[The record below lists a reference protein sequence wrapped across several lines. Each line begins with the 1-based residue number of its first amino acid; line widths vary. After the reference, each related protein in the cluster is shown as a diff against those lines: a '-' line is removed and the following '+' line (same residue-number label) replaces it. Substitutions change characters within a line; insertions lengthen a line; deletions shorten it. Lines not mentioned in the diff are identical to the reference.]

1 VPTTSDPDE
10 RRRLDARRSCTRFL
24 QGAAVRTPREQL
36 QDLAAAPSEEL
47 TDVYGV
53 GGDVEELEHEVAD
66 LLGKPAA
73 VFVPSGTMAQ
83 QCALRIH
90 ADRTGHPS
98 VGLHARSHLVA
109 HEEAA
114 LEELHGIRM
123 RELTA
128 QRRPL
133 TAADLAAHP
142 GPLGALVVELPLR
155 DAGYLLPSWDDL
167 VELTDAARTRG
178 IPVHLDGARLWE
190 ARPFYDRSLAEVAAL
205 ADTVYVSFYKGLGGP
220 SGAVL
225 AGPQDLMDQARSWR
239 HRHGGTLFG
248 SAAVAIAAREG
259 LRAGQDRFTAYAE
272 HARALAAALAG
283 VEGLRVH
290 PDPPQTNAFVLYADV
305 EADALT
311 QAVLEMAE
319 AEQVWA
325 LSYVHPAD
333 VPGWCGTEIVVGQET
348 LEFTPDEAAAL
359 LTRLLAQSREDVR
372 AST

>member
-1 VPTTSDPDE
+1 
-10 RRRLDARRSCTRFL
+10 
-24 QGAAVRTPREQL
+24 
-36 QDLAAAPSEEL
+36 
-47 TDVYGV
+47 
-53 GGDVEELEHEVAD
+53 
-66 LLGKPAA
+66 
-73 VFVPSGTMAQ
+73 
-83 QCALRIH
+83 
-90 ADRTGHPS
+90 
-98 VGLHARSHLVA
+98 
-109 HEEAA
+109 
-114 LEELHGIRM
+114 
-123 RELTA
+123 
-128 QRRPL
+128 
-133 TAADLAAHP
+133 
-142 GPLGALVVELPLR
+142 
-155 DAGYLLPSWDDL
+155 
-167 VELTDAARTRG
+167 
-178 IPVHLDGARLWE
+178 VHLDGARLWE

-305 EADALT
+305 EAGALT